1 MSRSKHIKHGA
12 SRTIDGKVVR
22 RIPKQNVRFLPK
34 DAEILGLCNNKLRVR
49 LDVEWIRKR
58 GRGYNRLVREQ

>member
-1 MSRSKHIKHGA
+1 MSRSKHIKHGS
-12 SRTIDGKVVR
+12 SRTINGKVIR

-49 LDVEWIRKR
+49 LNVEWIRKR

>member
-22 RIPKQNVRFLPK
+22 RIPKQNVRLLPE

-49 LDVEWIRKR
+49 LSVEWIRKR

>member
-1 MSRSKHIKHGA
+1 MTHFKYIKHGA
-12 SRTIDGKVVR
+12 SKTIDGKVVR

-34 DAEILGLCNNKLRVR
+34 DAEILGLCNNRLRVR
-49 LDVEWIRKR
+49 LDVEWIRRR